1 MFASPAHTRA
11 FAAAAAQLTG
21 RGVILPS
28 GTTHIWDLP
37 GQTGLRFALSGAA
50 AARIVFFDRGGAPLL
65 DREMVPQTG
74 QQIAVPPRAASV
86 AITCLGNLPPGVAAP
101 APGFAAVAMA
111 VAPAGGLPSVGWQ
124 AGNHGTQVSAL
135 TVLARGSSLV
145 LPRRAAAL
153 HRRQKT
159 GQAVIRVAQALRG
172 QNGISTWLPAR
183 SGVVMVILDAQ
194 DPTAAAKGDFAIS
207 ADGASL
213 VTPPAVISGGHRRA
227 LLYDVVPR
235 PADITGAGGIAPDH
249 IVVAAGSGGG
259 WEVSGVVSL
268 PGKAIEWANRLH
280 GRVPR
285 TLTPDGP
292 LTPSGSVLVRL
303 LGGST
308 TTTTPRS

>member
-1 MFASPAHTRA
+1 MLRLDTQQKSQVRIRITAS
-11 FAAAAAQLTG
+11 QY
-21 RGVILPS
+21 
-28 GTTHIWDLP
+28 HI
-37 GQTGLRFALSGAA
+37 
-50 AARIVFFDRGGAPLL
+50 RI
-65 DREMVPQTG
+65 
-74 QQIAVPPRAASV
+74 
-86 AITCLGNLPPGVAAP
+86 GNSKYLC
-101 APGFAAVAMA
+101 
-111 VAPAGGLPSVGWQ
+111 
-124 AGNHGTQVSAL
+124 
-135 TVLARGSSLV
+135 R
-145 LPRRAAAL
+145 
-153 HRRQKT
+153 
-159 GQAVIRVAQALRG
+159 ALRG

-292 LTPSGSVLVRL
+292 LTPSGCVLVHSD
-303 LGGST
+303 ST
-308 TTTTPRS
+308 KA